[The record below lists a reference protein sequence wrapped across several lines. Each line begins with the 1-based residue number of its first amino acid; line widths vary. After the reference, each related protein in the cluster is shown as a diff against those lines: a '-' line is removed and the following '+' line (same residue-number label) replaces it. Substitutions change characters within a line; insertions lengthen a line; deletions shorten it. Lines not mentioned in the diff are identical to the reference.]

1 LVTRTVAAYRR
12 ADSEYKKTASGW
24 DCEQSRQGLVN
35 FFPSIINHEINPV
48 TVREVCADIGM
59 HAATRAPCWMRRGY
73 VEELFQ
79 IQI

>member
-24 DCEQSRQGLVN
+24 DCEAIKARARQ
-35 FFPSIINHEINPV
+35 FFSINHEINPV
-48 TVREVCADIGM
+48 TVREVCAETGM
-59 HAATRAPCWMRRGY
+59 HAATRALCWMRRGY